1 VIFADKDTGALAPEK
16 CLEEVDA
23 AIRMTRSYMAC
34 GLDQMRRY
42 VGPYYTREGNDE
54 QAYPENH
61 YFSYVSLVVPKI
73 IFRNPRVRTTTARGG
88 GARMAAKAVEHGI
101 NRWIRDNEVRKF
113 LSQGPAVDMLFGW
126 GVVLT
131 ANEPLPAHQ
140 PLELPNGTK
149 VKTPF
154 MPRVYRISP
163 VDFFQ
168 DPSARCERELRF
180 RGHVIRRD
188 KEDLI
193 AEAEKD
199 STWNLD
205 AVRMLEASGDLDQMD
220 RDGGR
225 VPFRR
230 STRQVDRNQVE
241 YFEVWVPELGV
252 DDGDTRYNGQLLT
265 LSRVLASDGKVSSA
279 WMREPRD
286 YYGPRWGPY
295 SVFGCYYA
303 SDSALPL
310 APLPAIEQNIRS
322 LNELR
327 VAADI
332 ADKRYKRMV
341 FVPDVDSE
349 LADKIQHSPTD
360 HVMALKNL
368 DVQGAKV
375 FQVEVGGASPALRE
389 AIEVHRRTLFEISG
403 MDDAQRGSVT
413 GAGTATEHQIAD
425 ASAAARLDYIRQRF
439 QDGVEHSLKT
449 VAWYLYHDNNIAFPV
464 EASEEQMELGQEAWF
479 LGGEGEADSG
489 YTYDD
494 LEMEIEPY
502 SMERTN
508 EGLNQERAQ
517 AAIQVFSQIVP
528 MAAQFPDGA
537 DWVGLLNDFGDA
549 MNTPNLG
556 EKLNVEGAAAA
567 MQQQSQGGASP
578 SQVQPRLV
586 SPVKAPQLS
595 GGPAGRPSGQMKPK
609 PVGSP
614 GAQQKPAVKQIAR
627 SA

>member
-1 VIFADKDTGALAPEK
+1 MIFADRDTGALSPDK
-16 CLEEVDA
+16 CLEEVNA

-42 VGPYYTREGNDE
+42 VGPYFVREGNDE

-61 YFSYVSLVVPKI
+61 YFSYVSLIVPKI
-73 IFRNPRVRTTTARGG
+73 IYRNPRVRATTVRGG
-88 GARMAAKAVEHGI
+88 GARLAAAAIEHGL
-101 NRWIRDNEVRKF
+101 NRWVRDNDIRKF
-113 LSQGPAVDMLFGW
+113 LSQGPAVDMMFGW
-126 GVVLT
+126 GIVMA
-131 ANEPLPAHQ
+131 ANEPRASQQ
-140 PLELPNGTK
+140 PLETPRGK
-149 VKTPF
+149 IRTPF
-154 MPRVYRISP
+154 LPRLYRISP
-163 VDFFQ
+163 NDFFQ
-168 DPSARCERELRF
+168 DPGARCERELRF
-180 RGHVIRRD
+180 RGHIIRRD
-188 KEDLI
+188 KEDLV

-199 STWNLD
+199 DSWNID
-205 AVRMLEASGDLDQMD
+205 AVRMLEATGDIDNNE
-220 RDGGR
+220 RDGSR
-225 VPFRR
+225 APFRR
-230 STRQVDRNQVE
+230 QAHQVDRNQVE

-252 DDGDTRYNGQLLT
+252 EDGDTRYNGQLLT
-265 LSRVLASDGKVSSA
+265 LSRVMGSDGHIKNA
-279 WMREPRD
+279 WLREPRD
-286 YYGPRWGPY
+286 YYGPRRGPY

-310 APLPAIEQNIRS
+310 APLPAVEMNIRT

-327 VAADI
+327 VAADV
-332 ADKRYKRMV
+332 ADKRYKRLV
-341 FVPDVDSE
+341 FVPDVDTE

-360 HVMALKNL
+360 HVLPLKNL

-375 FQVEVGGASPALRE
+375 FQVEVGGASPQLRE
-389 AIEVHRRTLFEISG
+389 AIEIHRRSLFEVSG

-439 QDGVEHSLKT
+439 QDGVDISLRT

-464 EASEEQMELGQEAWF
+464 DVSEQQMQLGMEAWF
-479 LGGEGEADSG
+479 MGGEGEADSG
-489 YTYDD
+489 YTFDD
-494 LEMEIEPY
+494 LELEIEPY

-528 MAAQFPDGA
+528 LAAQFPDGA

-549 MNTPNLG
+549 MNVPNLG
-556 EKLNVEGAAAA
+556 EKINVEGAAAA
-567 MQQQSQGGASP
+567 MQQQAQGAPSP

-586 SPVKAPQLS
+586 APVKTNTM
-595 GGPAGRPSGQMKPK
+595 GGGKGGRPTQAQKPQAQ
-609 PVGSP
+609 GAP
-614 GAQQKPAVKQIAR
+614 GAVQKPASKQLAR